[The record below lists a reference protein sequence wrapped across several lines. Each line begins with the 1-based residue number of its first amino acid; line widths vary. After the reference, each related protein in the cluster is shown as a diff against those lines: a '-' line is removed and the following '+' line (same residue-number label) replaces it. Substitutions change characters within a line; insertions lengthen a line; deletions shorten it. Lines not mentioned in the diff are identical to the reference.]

1 MHFPK
6 FDTLLSITYEIVS
19 LGPGYRVQNQT
30 RKAITIEAEPQQDFQ
45 PSYLLTIPD
54 AWKVGQLG
62 FWVFVSFVSVQCF
75 LQKISLLFFPFP
87 FFFTKTDQIVVLLC
101 KVWDM
106 IWWEFVGCW
115 QCCSS
120 SCSVE
125 QCAQWFQIAKIPPKI
140 RKIDQ
145 ISRIFPNKF
154 QQIHLISISG
164 HCMHLIFNIC

>member
-1 MHFPK
+1 MHFQK
-6 FDTLLSITYEIVS
+6 LDTLFGITYEIVS

-30 RKAITIEAEPQQDFQ
+30 RKAITIAKEPQQDFQ

-62 FWVFVSFVSVQCF
+62 FGVLFPLCLYNVFFKKF
-75 LQKISLLFFPFP
+75 LCLFFAFSL
-87 FFFTKTDQIVVLLC
+87 FFTKTDQIVVVLC

-125 QCAQWFQIAKIPPKI
+125 QGAQWFQIAKIHPK
-140 RKIDQ
+140 
-145 ISRIFPNKF
+145 
-154 QQIHLISISG
+154 
-164 HCMHLIFNIC
+164 